1 MLFYP
6 SRRNDAGYQAI
17 RYQTPPRSLVR
28 HRYIVAVFLQKPKQR
43 LTADTKR
50 STLPTLGIPLY
61 AISAMSSSTKRDLD
75 IYDKK
80 EEFWEKYRAGRPK
93 IPSGFFKRFYD
104 YHASH
109 GGSFETVEDVGAGF
123 GDFSLEL
130 SRRFAHVIV
139 SDPAPRSLDVARE
152 LMGSAV
158 RDHASKFSFRQEK
171 IEDSELP
178 KSSVDAIFTSNA
190 LHWMDIEKAV
200 PAMTRQL
207 KPGGTLFIC
216 LCGIPRWHDSEIQQ
230 IWWGLIKACLDGIMR
245 RDPSAEFN
253 LRRASAIT
261 DNGYDCVALP
271 ERDFEP
277 GALRLKLNYLGE
289 PDAFVFV
296 PGGRGNITYKSKV
309 GPKDI
314 LVEEVD
320 KDWFFEVNMEGIRAK
335 MASYPID
342 PDPQILEGH
351 FSEMEKLLG
360 GGKCKGHWPVSIILA
375 TKRKEA

>member
-1 MLFYP
+1 M
-6 SRRNDAGYQAI
+6 SS
-17 RYQTPPRSLVR
+17 RSLPNATSQPGTTQIQSGCLPAEAQTQVR
-28 HRYIVAVFLQKPKQR
+28 W
-43 LTADTKR
+43 LTVDTKR
-50 STLPTLGIPLY
+50 FTLLTLGILLY
-61 AISAMSSSTKRDLD
+61 ATSAMSSSTKGDLN
-75 IYDKK
+75 IYDNKQ
-80 EEFWEKYRAGRPK
+80 EFWEKYRAGRPK
-93 IPSGFFKRFYD
+93 YPSSFYQRFYD

-130 SRRFAHVIV
+130 SKRFSHVIV

-158 RDHASKFSFRQEK
+158 KDHASRFSFRQEK
-171 IEDSELP
+171 IEDSDLP
-178 KSSVDAIFTSNA
+178 KSSVDAIFTSSA

-216 LCGIPRWHDSEIQQ
+216 LCGVPRWHDSRIQQ
-230 IWWGLIKACLDGIMR
+230 IWWNLINACLDGIITR
-245 RDPSAEFN
+245 NPGSEFN
-253 LRRASAIT
+253 LRRASAIA

-277 GALRLKLNYLGE
+277 GAIRLKLNYLGE
-289 PDAFVFV
+289 RDAFVFA
-296 PGGRGNITYKSKV
+296 PGSRGNITYKSKV
-309 GPKDI
+309 GPKDE
-314 LVEEVD
+314 VVDEVD
-320 KDWFFEVNMEGIRAK
+320 KDWFFEANIEGIRAK

-342 PDPQILEGH
+342 PDPQVLEQYL
-351 FSEMEKLLG
+351 SEMGELLG

-375 TKRKEA
+375 TKRKEI